1 MIRARDP
8 GCSKTNNKSIQ
19 PSRRRIVGKATHPPD
34 ERGCGIIIGGRIR
47 RVWKR
52 AARARSRRQIMD
64 DRVQPGDNA
73 EAAARRL
80 LREKFGK
87 HHAFNQPIHYPSRS
101 YH

>member
-1 MIRARDP
+1 
-8 GCSKTNNKSIQ
+8 
-19 PSRRRIVGKATHPPD
+19 
-34 ERGCGIIIGGRIR
+34 
-47 RVWKR
+47 
-52 AARARSRRQIMD
+52 MD